1 MHVILFE
8 IVLQFCGFGA
18 CPKTRLARINLFL
31 RQIFG
36 EQAAK
41 FSVKGS
47 NGGMAKCE
55 MQSEK
60 MKYTTFV
67 QLTFK

>member
-1 MHVILFE
+1 MHVLLFE

-31 RQIFG
+31 RPIFG

-47 NGGMAKCE
+47 NGGMANL
-55 MQSEK
+55 QHLYNLQISPARN
-60 MKYTTFV
+60 TFYI
-67 QLTFK
+67 T